1 MARQCPA
8 GRLAFDEAA
17 WFLGGRHHHL
27 SPSVLGGHW
36 RLLRPWLVGASPAS
50 PALFARVCSCWQIYA
65 VRANPR
71 EDLCLK
77 RFIVA
82 APRRRADGGRG
93 PRQGAWHTR
102 CLLYGCRLQISQLP
116 CKFIALKKCEF
127 STTLFAAPC
136 LPSTFFL
143 PPLPFNFLLLLFLRV
158 LLIPFCLAAAA

>member
-93 PRQGAWHTR
+93 PRQGGRGTHVAYFTAVDCR
-102 CLLYGCRLQISQLP
+102 FPSCLVNLSH
-116 CKFIALKKCEF
+116 
-127 STTLFAAPC
+127 
-136 LPSTFFL
+136 
-143 PPLPFNFLLLLFLRV
+143 
-158 LLIPFCLAAAA
+158 